1 MLKVSEMSAFSTKQ
15 KHNLDKGSDPLSVWN
30 FCDRSSEPHFRPE
43 GMRGLLA
50 SLTFGCLFL
59 RLGYTKTRSKE
70 HFFLLLI
77 RLLLLE
83 HRYRC
88 SFKLLV
94 LLETHDLCVFPVLI
108 IYLLFPYFYLEILL
122 AATEAENKT

>member
-1 MLKVSEMSAFSTKQ
+1 MLKVSEMSAFSTNQ
-15 KHNLDKGSDPLSVWN
+15 KHNLDKGSDPLSIWN
-30 FCDRSSEPHFRPE
+30 FCDRSSEPYFRRE
-43 GMRGLLA
+43 GVGGLLA

-59 RLGYTKTRSKE
+59 RLGYTKTKGI
-70 HFFLLLI
+70 FFLLLI
-77 RLLLLE
+77 HLLLLE

-94 LLETHDLCVFPVLI
+94 LLETHDLCVFAVLTV
-108 IYLLFPYFYLEILL
+108 YLLFPYFYLEILL